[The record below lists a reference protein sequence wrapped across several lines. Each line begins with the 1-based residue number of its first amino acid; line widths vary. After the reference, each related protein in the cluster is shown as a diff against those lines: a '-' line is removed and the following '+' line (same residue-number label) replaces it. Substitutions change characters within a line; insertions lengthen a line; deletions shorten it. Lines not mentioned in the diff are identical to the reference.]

1 MDHVTSRVREADIGR
16 AYTELSRITRRAS
29 IRARGTEEALSVV
42 DQSLVD
48 FVAQHQGCMAIDIAR
63 YLKLNRSTISRQLA
77 GLLAAGLVRTVDGG
91 SGNAK
96 PLEVTEDG
104 RAALDRSVRLHRE
117 ALEERLVD
125 WSDDDIA
132 LLAGLLERLGAAE
145 ESGLPMPARPAASP
159 PGGPTSPLPAGADV
173 SGADVAGAD
182 VAGVD
187 EPAGAGVAAGPTPQ

>member
-29 IRARGTEEALSVV
+29 IRARGDETVLSVV

-48 FVAQHQGCMAIDIAR
+48 FVAQHEGCMAIDIAR
-63 YLKLNRSTISRQLA
+63 YLKLNRSTISRQLS
-77 GLLAAGLVRTVDGG
+77 GLLAAGLVHTVDGG

-96 PLEVTEDG
+96 PLAVTDEG

-117 ALEERLVD
+117 ALEERLAD

-145 ESGLPMPARPAASP
+145 ESGLPMPGR
-159 PGGPTSPLPAGADV
+159 PTSA
-173 SGADVAGAD
+173 
-182 VAGVD
+182 
-187 EPAGAGVAAGPTPQ
+187 